1 MEDILKYFFFRG
13 GVLMFS
19 YKFPA
24 VKGVQAGREYY
35 VSMVPLKVL
44 PKLFITETESV
55 NPEFRAQ
62 RRLNEQRI
70 PEIRNYILNNRKD
83 YVFSA
88 LSASIDGTY
97 VFHPYEQNGD
107 IGILEVDMD
116 TTFLI
121 NDGQHR
127 KAAIEEALKEDDS
140 LSSETISVVF
150 FEDQGL
156 ERSQQ
161 MFTDLNKHAV
171 KTSNSIST
179 LYDSRDE
186 LSIITKRVIENISL
200 FRLYTDKEKDNLGKY
215 SSKLFT
221 INNIKKANGKIVKKV
236 SITNHEEE
244 FILKYWSTLIANITE
259 WQELLNKEI
268 SKIDLKQNYILCL
281 NVTILAFGQLG
292 AYFYENPKVDMNKM
306 LKKLRKADWSRSNLD
321 CWGGRVLG
329 DFGKVLSSETAVTL
343 ICNKIKQIIGI
354 ELSQQENIKE
364 QKLTV
369 K

>member
-1 MEDILKYFFFRG
+1 
-13 GVLMFS
+13 
-19 YKFPA
+19 
-24 VKGVQAGREYY
+24 
-35 VSMVPLKVL
+35 MVPLKVL
-44 PKLFITETESV
+44 PKLFITEAESAS
-55 NPEFRAQ
+55 PEFRAQ

-70 PEIRNYILNNRKD
+70 PEIRNYILNNRRD

-88 LSASIDGTY
+88 LSASIDGKY
-97 VFHPYEQNGD
+97 IFLPYEKDGD
-107 IGILEVDMD
+107 IGILEIDMD

-127 KAAIEEALKEDDS
+127 KAAIEEALKEDET
-140 LSSETISVVF
+140 LGFETISVVF
-150 FEDQGL
+150 FEDKGL

-186 LSIITKRVIENISL
+186 LSIITKRVIENIPL
-200 FRLYTDKEKDNLGKY
+200 FQLYTDKEKDNLGKY

-221 INNIKKANGKIVKKV
+221 INNIKKANSRILKKT
-236 SITNHEEE
+236 SISDQEEQ
-244 FILKYWSTLIANITE
+244 FILTYWSTLIENITE
-259 WQELLNKEI
+259 WQEFLRKEI

-292 AYFYENPKVDMNKM
+292 AYFYENPKINMNKM
-306 LKKLRKADWSRSNLD
+306 LKKLRKADWSRSNLG
-321 CWGGRVLG
+321 CWGGRVIG
-329 DFGKVLSSETAVTL
+329 DFGKVLSNETAVVL
-343 ICNKIKQIIGI
+343 ICNKIKQIMEI
-354 ELSQQENIKE
+354 ELSTQEMIKE
-364 QKLTV
+364 QKLTA

>member
-1 MEDILKYFFFRG
+1 
-13 GVLMFS
+13 MFS

-24 VKGVQAGREYY
+24 VRGVQAGREYY

-55 NPEFRAQ
+55 SPEFRAQ

-70 PEIRNYILNNRKD
+70 PEIRNYILNNRMD

-88 LSASIDGTY
+88 LSASLDGKY
-97 VFHPYEQNGD
+97 EFHPYEDDGD
-107 IGILEVDMD
+107 IGILEVNMD

-127 KAAIEEALKEDDS
+127 KAAIEEALKEDET
-140 LSSETISVVF
+140 LERETISVVF
-150 FEDQGL
+150 FEDKGL
-156 ERSQQ
+156 ARSQQ

-186 LSIITKRVIENISL
+186 LSIITKRIIENIPL

-221 INNIKKANGKIVKKV
+221 INNIKKANGRILKKS
-236 SITNHEEE
+236 SISEQDAD
-244 FILKYWSTLIANITE
+244 FILKYWTNLIENIVE
-259 WQELLNKEI
+259 WQEFLRKEI

-292 AYFYENPKVDMNKM
+292 AYFYENPQIEM
-306 LKKLRKADWSRSNLD
+306 KKTLNGLRKIDWSRSNLD
-321 CWGGRVLG
+321 NWEGRVLG
-329 DFGKVLSSETAVTL
+329 DFGKVLSNETAVSL
-343 ICNKIKQIIGI
+343 ICNKIKQMIGI
-354 ELSQQENIKE
+354 DLSPQEKIKE
-364 QKLTV
+364 QKLT
-369 K
+369 KK

>member
-1 MEDILKYFFFRG
+1 
-13 GVLMFS
+13 MFS

-44 PKLFITETESV
+44 PKLFITDSESV
-55 NPEFRAQ
+55 SPEFRAQ

-70 PEIRNYILNNRKD
+70 PEISNYILNNRSD

-88 LSASIDGTY
+88 LSASIDGK
-97 VFHPYEQNGD
+97 FEFQPYESDGD
-107 IGILEVDMD
+107 IGVLEIDMN

-127 KAAIEEALKEDDS
+127 KAAIEEALKEDET
-140 LSSETISVVF
+140 LGSETISVVF
-150 FEDQGL
+150 FEDKGL

-186 LSIITKRVIENISL
+186 LSIITKKTIEEIPL

-221 INNIKKANGKIVKKV
+221 INNIKKANKRIIKHNSINEDDGKF
-236 SITNHEEE
+236 ITN
-244 FILKYWSTLIANITE
+244 YWTVLIDNITE
-259 WQELLNKEI
+259 WQEFLHKDI

-292 AYFYENPKVDMNKM
+292 SFFYENPDADMNKT
-306 LKKLRKADWSRSNLD
+306 LKKLRKADWSRSNLE

-329 DFGKVLSSETAVTL
+329 DFGKVLSNETAVCL
-343 ICNKIKQIIGI
+343 ICNKIKQFIGI
-354 ELSQQENIKE
+354 TLSPQEEAKE
-364 QKLTV
+364 QKLV
-369 K
+369 KK